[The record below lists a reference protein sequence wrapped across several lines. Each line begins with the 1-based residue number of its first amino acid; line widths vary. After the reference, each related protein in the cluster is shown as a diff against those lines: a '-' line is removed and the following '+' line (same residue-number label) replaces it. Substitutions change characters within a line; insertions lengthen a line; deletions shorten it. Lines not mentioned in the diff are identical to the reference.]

1 MEKINTFQPKQLPEY
16 TCLDDRRI
24 ELHSVIRSM
33 IKETAYQKDYIWNTS
48 PIHICSPDSAH
59 TDSSGSVLQNKNAD
73 HLELV
78 DLKTDMAN
86 RARRLR
92 QNVWN
97 SRVLKNGARNQRWF
111 DKLQDYR
118 NGV

>member
-1 MEKINTFQPKQLPEY
+1 MNESEGDRCGENKHVSAEVPLEY

-48 PIHICSPDSAH
+48 PIHICDPDSAH

-86 RARRLR
+86 RARRR
-92 QNVWN
+92 GKMCGTAVC
-97 SRVLKNGARNQRWF
+97 
-111 DKLQDYR
+111 
-118 NGV
+118 